1 MPLSLDWADR
11 WTEARI
17 RFARDAAYLADRAMA
32 TADHIRAAEQRGKA
46 AGFVEAL
53 KHMDELER
61 VNGPIA

>member
-1 MPLSLDWADR
+1 MPLNLSWEGR

-17 RFARDAAYLADRAMA
+17 RFARDAAHLADVAMA